1 MVKNQAIRGCVRTTR
16 RRIAYAKSRERRRS
30 GVSNDDFESK
40 PVQLA
45 ISRKDAQWMK
55 ASFNDDEEEDDE

>member
-1 MVKNQAIRGCVRTTR
+1 MHGMT
-16 RRIAYAKSRERRRS
+16 
-30 GVSNDDFESK
+30 NDDFESK

-55 ASFNDDEEEDDE
+55 ASLNDDEEEDDE